1 MTILT
6 PATRDEIQGTRSY
19 RPMENSDP
27 VDECDHDWE
36 VIDDSFDHEFG
47 REVIVFERCQK
58 CDAEREYDPPTFDDD
73 VI

>member
-1 MTILT
+1 M
-6 PATRDEIQGTRSY
+6 AT
-19 RPMENSDP
+19 

-47 REVIVFERCQK
+47 CERIVFQRCSI
-58 CDAEREYDPPTFDDD
+58 CDEEREYDPPRFDDD

>member
-1 MTILT
+1 
-6 PATRDEIQGTRSY
+6 
-19 RPMENSDP
+19 MENSDP